1 MDPLLRV
8 ENLQTEFHLPE
19 KTVRA
24 VNGAT
29 FEVGCGEIVGL
40 VGESGSGK
48 SVTARSIVGLEEPGE
63 IAGGTVT
70 FDGTELTEADQTTK
84 RRIRGSGISMLFQ
97 DPGASLN
104 PVLTVGEQIIEAATL
119 TENSP
124 TQSLPAA
131 LGIRTFR
138 RGPLWGD
145 ARVEAVEL
153 LERVGIAD
161 AEDRI
166 DDYPHEFSGGMRQ
179 RVMLAVALAANPQLL
194 LADEPTTALDT
205 TTQAQLLD
213 LLADLSETE
222 EMSIVLITH
231 DLGVVAEVCD
241 RVVVLYGGE
250 VMEAGPTK
258 TVLNDPRH
266 PYTQG
271 LLRCRIDANPGRTR
285 LPTIDGTVPER
296 FDTEGCP
303 FVSRC
308 PQATMDCST
317 TDPPVVALNDDH
329 QVSCIELDSVPELD
343 TDLTEL
349 DNDPETDS
357 SVTTS
362 VTDSSDTG
370 PVVQF
375 ENVSKEYETN
385 QSVLERLRSGR
396 KQLTAVS
403 NVSFGVWPG
412 ETLGIV
418 GESGSGKSTIARMI
432 TGLSEP
438 TSGIVRVNG
447 QPVGIAEDRS
457 DEQLTDVGM
466 VFQDARSS
474 CNPRLRVRELVAEP
488 LVEAGWTESARWER
502 VREVL
507 ELVDLGPEYIS
518 RRPHQ
523 LSGGQLQRVVLAR
536 AMALEPEL
544 VVLDEPVSG
553 LDVSIQATVC
563 NLLRELQEQTGQS
576 FVIISHDLDV
586 VSHLADRVL
595 VTYLGEVVERGP
607 AESLRDSPAHPYTA
621 ALFDAVPTI
630 DGTSVFESLEG
641 AIPSPVDRPD
651 GCSFHTRCPAAEPK
665 CKREA
670 PPMKHVDEAQS
681 RCHFAKEI
689 AGDRARSTELVTNPN
704 RTENP

>member
-8 ENLQTEFHLPE
+8 DNLQTEFRLPE

-24 VNGAT
+24 VNGVT
-29 FEVGCGEIVGL
+29 FEVGRGEIVGI

-63 IAGGTVT
+63 IVGGTVT
-70 FDGTELTEADQTTK
+70 FDGTELTEADRTTK

-104 PVLTVGEQIIEAATL
+104 PVLTVGEQILEAATL
-119 TENSP
+119 THDGP
-124 TQSLPAA
+124 AKSLPAA
-131 LGIRTFR
+131 FGFQSFR
-138 RGPLWGD
+138 RRPLWSD
-145 ARVEAVEL
+145 ARNEAIGL

-161 AEDRI
+161 AERRI

-179 RVMLAVALAANPQLL
+179 RVMLAVALAANPTLL

-213 LLADLSETE
+213 LLADLSEIE
-222 EMSIVLITH
+222 EMSIVLISH
-231 DLGVVAEVCD
+231 DLGVVSEICD

-250 VMEAGPTK
+250 VMESGPTER
-258 TVLNDPRH
+258 VLNNPRH
-266 PYTQG
+266 PYTHG
-271 LLRCRIDANPGRTR
+271 LLRCRIDANHSGTK
-285 LPTIDGTVPER
+285 LPTIDGTVPDR
-296 FDTEGCP
+296 FDSRGCP
-303 FVSRC
+303 FASRC
-308 PQATMDCST
+308 SYATTECNT
-317 TDPPVVALNDDH
+317 TEPPVTTVESTH
-329 QVSCIELDSVPELD
+329 HVKCSELDSVPDLD
-343 TDLTEL
+343 AHPTGSNEDQGFDSGTKSLV
-349 DNDPETDS
+349 NDD
-357 SVTTS
+357 S
-362 VTDSSDTG
+362 VTD
-370 PVVQF
+370 PVVRF

-385 QSVLERLRSGR
+385 QSVLESVLSGR
-396 KQLTAVS
+396 EQLTAV
-403 NVSFGVWPG
+403 NDVSFVVRPG

-418 GESGSGKSTIARMI
+418 GESGSGKSTIAELM
-432 TGLSEP
+432 TGLSGL
-438 TSGIVRVNG
+438 TSGTIRLNG

-457 DEQLTDVGM
+457 HDQLNDVGM

-488 LVEAGWTESARWER
+488 LIEAGWAQSEQWDR

-507 ELVDLGPEYIS
+507 EWVELGPEHAD

-523 LSGGQLQRVVLAR
+523 LSGGQLQRVALAR

-563 NLLRELQEQTGQS
+563 NLLLELQEQSGQS
-576 FVIISHDLDV
+576 FVIISHDLKV
-586 VSHLADRVL
+586 VSHLADRIL
-595 VTYLGEVVERGP
+595 VTYLGEIVERGA

-630 DGTSVFESLEG
+630 DGTSGFEPLEG
-641 AIPSPVDRPD
+641 AVPSPIDRPD
-651 GCSFHTRCPAAEPK
+651 GCSFHTRCPMVESK
-665 CKREA
+665 CQTESPDWQQVKGT
-670 PPMKHVDEAQS
+670 QS
-681 RCHFAKEI
+681 RCHFAESV
-689 AGDRARSTELVTNPN
+689 AGEASPDVDGLGNDVDE
-704 RTENP
+704 